1 MMTEEKNPNLLKG
14 SRIDVT
20 FVTPDTERD
29 FSFTTDTMLMEEAI
43 GKMMITMRACIER
56 YVPTIPSN
64 FSYCVKSVT
73 MPLNVLKD
81 MVPINIEDYSEQ
93 SGCQGKVTENT

>member
-1 MMTEEKNPNLLKG
+1 MMTEEKKPNLQKG

-56 YVPTIPSN
+56 YVPTTPNN

-73 MPLNVLKD
+73 TPLSVLKD
-81 MVPINIEDYSEQ
+81 MDLKNIEDSSEQ
-93 SGCQGKVTENT
+93 